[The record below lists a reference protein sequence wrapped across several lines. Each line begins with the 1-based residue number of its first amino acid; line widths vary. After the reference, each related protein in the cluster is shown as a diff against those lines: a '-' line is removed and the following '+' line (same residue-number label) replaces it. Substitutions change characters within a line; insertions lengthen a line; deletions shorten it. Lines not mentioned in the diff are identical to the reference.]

1 MKQLFQPNE
10 PVTMKNDFIL
20 HLRHPNI
27 SEEDK
32 LFKDLI
38 SMQEFHA
45 LLIFNKTFKEKNE
58 AIYRIKIS
66 SAALIKLKKMLD
78 AKSSYESLELFEYR
92 VW

>member
-1 MKQLFQPNE
+1 
-10 PVTMKNDFIL
+10 MKNDFIL
-20 HLRHPNI
+20 HLKHPNI

-45 LLIFNKTFKEKNE
+45 SLIFTKTFKDRNE

-66 SAALIKLKKMLD
+66 PSALIKLKKILD
-78 AKSSYESLELFEYR
+78 AKSTYESLELFEYR

>member
-1 MKQLFQPNE
+1 
-10 PVTMKNDFIL
+10 MKNDFIL
-20 HLRHPNI
+20 HLKHPNI

-38 SMQEFHA
+38 SLQEFHA
-45 LLIFNKTFKEKNE
+45 MLVFNKTFKEKNE

-66 SAALIKLKKMLD
+66 PAALIKLKKLLD
-78 AKSSYESLELFEYR
+78 ARSTYHSLELFEYR